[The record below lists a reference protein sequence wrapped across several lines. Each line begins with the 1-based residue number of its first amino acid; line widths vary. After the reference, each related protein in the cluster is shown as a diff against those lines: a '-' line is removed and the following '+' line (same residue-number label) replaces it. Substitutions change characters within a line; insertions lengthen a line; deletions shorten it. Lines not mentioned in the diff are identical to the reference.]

1 MFPGVEKPSSSSSK
15 VAGHT
20 PSNSLP
26 EVTSAGPIGAS
37 NRSISL
43 QNLTSILPD
52 LVNQILNLYARAWT
66 FTEDKLPQLAFSEST
81 IRFTKLM
88 TIINLSGGVLNDEGL
103 RQIVVNKSHTR
114 VQRSP
119 LQLKSFPTK
128 AELTTVLFRAFPS
141 ASSSSVV
148 PIEDRTVIL
157 AAIASVLSELGYHR
171 KKAFVLKELL
181 SSLIPAL
188 VQARKENAADIGL
201 HPAASLATLTMP
213 SRVKTGRGA
222 HTHDGPEVGL
232 QGFLA
237 FICHVYGIPI
247 FRSDGYETDPH
258 LHGHD
263 DEKPNRFHQNMPEII
278 AARLLREAALKL
290 AGNQYLKLEI
300 LRSCISI
307 CEALPDLAGVL
318 RFSAKML
325 RTAGS
330 GIAPGPETNDGSP
343 ALPIEDQV
351 HLVTQIARTDA
362 LAQQL
367 GKKEI
372 GAEYWDEFLIRV
384 IELVEGDPAQIPVAH
399 AKADLEVV
407 KDDAKAK
414 KTLFLYNPFAKP
426 TSSSLPKALLIADEE
441 AVFRVTLQNLYDIEV
456 EVERMSLEVDGSLFD
471 SSSQGTTIGP
481 YGTQK
486 VLLKGI
492 PRKSGSLNIVGC
504 KVKIKGCRERSFPIF
519 NKAWTPKAD
528 VKIGHP
534 DIGSSLAEKDPGGF
548 GDADHTRAKKPLDQ
562 HGPESTILSL
572 DVITSQPNVVVKSN
586 SQPQSAIM
594 LLEGEKKLIRLT
606 LQNTSPI
613 PSDVLFLSFND
624 STTSQFRPSTID
636 NEPSSLEAYEME
648 YASLFRQAL
657 RWRRASND
665 NVIIGAKM
673 DTVLEVEVLGKPGL
687 SFGTIQVDYGHLGNS
702 SKEVSQKFYT
712 RQLIIPLTVT
722 VNASIELIRNEIVP
736 LDSGFAWHNRLSQ
749 GSNPQIDIKA
759 PAILKSRSSLAT
771 QRIPNSKNGFQSL
784 LSRIGLNGQE
794 ESHCLLLLDL
804 RNSWP
809 SPLTVSIQI
818 RSPSSQSQPDSPW
831 ERAYTVHEPIQP
843 GHISR
848 ILLVLPRIYVPN
860 PYAPIPSLRPDSK
873 KRQFIVSTA
882 PKQAP
887 QAELASREAF
897 HYREEVLSRT
907 CATWEEESTGR
918 SGSINLRALNFT
930 SRMVSALRLD
940 DLEISLSVH
949 QNPSPLSCP
958 SRQTAQQISPA
969 KYLIPTSTFLTLRTS
984 LYNRS
989 PHPIHPLLRLQPALK
1004 DQPHNIALDLSKKF
1018 LWNGVLQ
1025 RALRVLAPGETLS
1038 VNLSFLVLCK
1048 GVFELG
1054 AVVEEVRVLR
1064 PDMGEMEGGKL
1075 LGETE
1080 RRVWGVR
1087 ERCVIVAKDFEED
1100 ANDENDDV

>member
-1 MFPGVEKPSSSSSK
+1 M
-15 VAGHT
+15 
-20 PSNSLP
+20 
-26 EVTSAGPIGAS
+26 TSAGPIGAS
-37 NRSISL
+37 NRLISL
-43 QNLTSILPD
+43 QNLTNILPD

-66 FTEDKLPQLAFSEST
+66 FTEDKLPQLAFSESA

-88 TIINLSGGVLNDEGL
+88 AIINLSGGILNDEGL
-103 RQIVVNKSHTR
+103 RQVVVNKSHTR

-128 AELTTVLFRAFPS
+128 SELTTVLFRAFPS

-181 SSLIPAL
+181 SALIPAL
-188 VQARKENAADIGL
+188 VQARKENAAEIGL

-213 SRVKTGRGA
+213 SLVKTGRGA
-222 HTHDGPEVGL
+222 HTYGRPEIGL

-247 FRSDGYETDPH
+247 LRSDGYETDPH

-263 DEKPNRFHQNMPEII
+263 EETFNRFHQNMPEVI

-290 AGNQYLKLEI
+290 AGNQYIKLEI

-318 RFSAKML
+318 RFSAEML

-330 GIAPGPETNDGSP
+330 GIAPGPETSDGSP

-351 HLVTQIARTDA
+351 HIVTQIARTDA

-384 IELVEGDPAQIPVAH
+384 IEHVEGDPAQIPVAH

-407 KDDAKAK
+407 KDADAKAK

-426 TSSSLPKALLIADEE
+426 TSSSLPKALLVADEE
-441 AVFRVTLQNLYDIEV
+441 AVFQVTLQNLYDIDV

-486 VLLKGI
+486 VLLKGV

-519 NKAWTPKAD
+519 NKAWIPKAD
-528 VKIGHP
+528 IKIGHP
-534 DIGSSLAEKDPGGF
+534 DIDSSLAEKVPGASE
-548 GDADHTRAKKPLDQ
+548 DADPTRAKKPLDPQ
-562 HGPESTILSL
+562 GPESTILSL
-572 DVITSQPNVVVKSN
+572 DVIASQPNVVVKST

-594 LLEGEKKLIRLT
+594 LLEGETKLIRVT

-624 STTSQFRPSTID
+624 STTSQFRPSTTD
-636 NEPSSLEAYEME
+636 NEPSPLETYETE

-687 SFGTIQVDYGHLGNS
+687 SFGTIQVDYGHLGDP

-736 LDSGFAWHNRLSQ
+736 LDSGFAWHNKLSQ
-749 GSNPQIDIKA
+749 GSNPQIDIKT
-759 PAILKSRSSLAT
+759 PAIFKSRSSLAT
-771 QRIPNSKNGFQSL
+771 QRTPNPKNGFQSL
-784 LSRIGLNGQE
+784 LTRIGLNGQE

-818 RSPSSQSQPDSPW
+818 RSPSPKSQPDSPW

-882 PKQAP
+882 PKPAP

-897 HYREEVLSRT
+897 HYREEVLRRT

-958 SRQTAQQISPA
+958 SRQTVQQISPA
-969 KYLIPTSTFLTLRTS
+969 KYLIPTSTFLTLRTT

-1025 RALRVLAPGETLS
+1025 RALRVLPPGETLS

-1064 PDMGEMEGGKL
+1064 PDIEEMEGGKL

-1087 ERCVIVAKDFEED
+1087 ERCVLVAKDFEED
-1100 ANDENDDV
+1100 VDDEKDDD

>member
-1 MFPGVEKPSSSSSK
+1 M
-15 VAGHT
+15 
-20 PSNSLP
+20 
-26 EVTSAGPIGAS
+26 TSAGPVGA
-37 NRSISL
+37 SISL
-43 QNLTSILPD
+43 QNLTNILPD

-88 TIINLSGGVLNDEGL
+88 AIINLSGGVLNDEGL
-103 RQIVVNKSHTR
+103 RQIVVNQSYTR
-114 VQRSP
+114 VQSSP
-119 LQLKSFPTK
+119 LQLKPFPTK

-141 ASSSSVV
+141 ASASSVV

-157 AAIASVLSELGYHR
+157 ASIASVLSELGYHR
-171 KKAFVLKELL
+171 KKALVLKELL
-181 SSLIPAL
+181 SALIPAL
-188 VQARKENAADIGL
+188 VQARKENAAEIGL

-213 SRVKTGRGA
+213 SRVKTGRDA
-222 HTHDGPEVGL
+222 HTHDRLEVGM

-263 DEKPNRFHQNMPEII
+263 DETPNRSYQNMAEVI
-278 AARLLREAALKL
+278 AARLLREAALKP

-307 CEALPDLAGVL
+307 CDALPDLAGVL
-318 RFSAKML
+318 RFSAEML

-362 LAQQL
+362 LAQRL

-384 IELVEGDPAQIPVAH
+384 IERVEGDQAQIPVAH

-407 KDDAKAK
+407 KNADAKAK
-414 KTLFLYNPFAKP
+414 KTPFLYNPFAKP
-426 TSSSLPKALLIADEE
+426 TSSSLPKALLVADEE
-441 AVFRVTLQNLYDIEV
+441 AVFQVTLQNLYDIDV
-456 EVERMSLEVDGSLFD
+456 EVERMSLEVDGSPFD

-486 VLLKGI
+486 VLLKGV

-528 VKIGHP
+528 IKIGHP
-534 DIGSSLAEKDPGGF
+534 DIGSSLAEKAPGTGGF
-548 GDADHTRAKKPLDQ
+548 EDADPTRVKKPLDQ
-562 HGPESTILSL
+562 QGPESTILSL
-572 DVITSQPNVVVKSN
+572 DVITSQPNIVVKST

-594 LLEGEKKLIRLT
+594 LLEGETKLIRVT

-624 STTSQFRPSTID
+624 STIPQFRPSTTD
-636 NEPSSLEAYEME
+636 NEPSPLETYEIE

-665 NVIIGAKM
+665 SVIIGARM
-673 DTVLEVEVLGKPGL
+673 DTILEVEVLGKPGL
-687 SFGTIQVDYGHLGNS
+687 SFGTIQVDYGHLENS

-736 LDSGFAWHNRLSQ
+736 LDSGFAWYNKLSQ
-749 GSNPQIDIKA
+749 GSNSQIDIKA
-759 PAILKSRSSLAT
+759 PAALKSRSSLAT
-771 QRIPNSKNGFQSL
+771 QRILNPKNGFQSL
-784 LSRIGLNGQE
+784 LTRIGLNGQE

-809 SPLTVSIQI
+809 SPLTISIQI
-818 RSPSSQSQPDSPW
+818 RSPSSKSQPDSPW

-848 ILLVLPRIYVPN
+848 ILLVLPRIYIPN

-882 PKQAP
+882 PKPAP

-897 HYREEVLSRT
+897 HYREAVLSRT
-907 CATWEEESTGR
+907 SATWEEESTGR
-918 SGSINLRALNFT
+918 SGIINLRALHFT

-940 DLEISLSVH
+940 DLEISLSIH
-949 QNPSPLSCP
+949 QNASPVSCF

-969 KYLIPTSTFLTLRTS
+969 KYLIPTSTFLTLRTT

-1025 RALRVLAPGETLS
+1025 RALRILAPGETSS

-1048 GVFELG
+1048 GIFELG

-1064 PDMGEMEGGKL
+1064 PDIGEMEGGKL
-1075 LGETE
+1075 WRETG

-1087 ERCVIVAKDFEED
+1087 ERCVLVAKDFEED
-1100 ANDENDDV
+1100 MDDEKEDD

>member
-1 MFPGVEKPSSSSSK
+1 M
-15 VAGHT
+15 
-20 PSNSLP
+20 
-26 EVTSAGPIGAS
+26 
-37 NRSISL
+37 
-43 QNLTSILPD
+43 LPD

-88 TIINLSGGVLNDEGL
+88 AVINLSGGVLDDEGL
-103 RQIVVNKSHTR
+103 RQIVVNQSRTL
-114 VQRSP
+114 VQSLP
-119 LQLKSFPTK
+119 LQIKSFPTK

-141 ASSSSVV
+141 ASTSSVV

-171 KKAFVLKELL
+171 KKALVLKELL
-181 SSLIPAL
+181 SALIPAL
-188 VQARKENAADIGL
+188 VQARKENAAEIGL

-213 SRVKTGRGA
+213 TRVRTCRDA
-222 HTHDGPEVGL
+222 HTRDRLEDGL

-237 FICHVYGIPI
+237 VICNVYGIPI
-247 FRSDGYETDPH
+247 FRSDVYGTDPH
-258 LHGHD
+258 LHSQD
-263 DEKPNRFHQNMPEII
+263 DETHNRLHQNMPEVI

-318 RFSAKML
+318 RFSSEML

-330 GIAPGPETNDGSP
+330 GIAPGLETNDGSP

-351 HLVTQIARTDA
+351 HLVTQIARIDA

-367 GKKEI
+367 GKEESS
-372 GAEYWDEFLIRV
+372 AEYWDEFLIRV
-384 IELVEGDPAQIPVAH
+384 IELVEGDPAQVPVAH
-399 AKADLEVV
+399 AKTDLEVV
-407 KDDAKAK
+407 NDADAKAT
-414 KTLFLYNPFAKP
+414 KTPFLYNPFAKP
-426 TSSSLPKALLIADEE
+426 TSSSLPKTLLVAEEE
-441 AVFRVTLQNLYDIEV
+441 AVFRVTLQNLYDVDV
-456 EVERMSLEVDGSLFD
+456 EVERISLEAGGLPFD
-471 SSSQGTTIGP
+471 SSSQSTTIGP

-486 VLLKGI
+486 VLLRGI
-492 PRKSGSLNIVGC
+492 PKKSGSLSIIGC

-528 VKIGHP
+528 VKIGRS
-534 DIGSSLAEKDPGGF
+534 DIGPSLAEKASKGF
-548 GDADHTRAKKPLDQ
+548 EDAEPARAKKPSDP
-562 HGPESTILSL
+562 HGPESTILAL
-572 DVITSQPNVVVKSN
+572 DVIKAQPKIVVKST

-594 LLEGEKKLIRLT
+594 LLEGETKLINVI

-624 STTSQFRPSTID
+624 STISQLRPSTTD
-636 NEPSSLEAYEME
+636 NEPSPLGIFEIE
-648 YASLFRQAL
+648 YASFFRQAL
-657 RWRRASND
+657 RWRRAGND
-665 NVIIGAKM
+665 NIIIGAKM
-673 DTVLEVEVLGKPGL
+673 DTMLEVEVLGKPGL
-687 SFGTIQVDYGHLGNS
+687 SFGTIQVDYGHLGDPCQEGS
-702 SKEVSQKFYT
+702 AKIYT
-712 RQLIIPLTVT
+712 RQLIIPLTMT

-736 LDSGFAWHNRLSQ
+736 LDSGFAWCNKSDQ
-749 GSNPQIDIKA
+749 GSTPQTDIKA
-759 PAILKSRSSLAT
+759 LAALKSRPSLAN
-771 QRIPNSKNGFQSL
+771 QRAPNPKNCFHSL
-784 LSRIGLNGQE
+784 LSRIGLKGQE

-809 SPLTVSIQI
+809 SPLNVSIQI
-818 RSPSSQSQPDSPW
+818 RSPSSNSQLDSPW
-831 ERAYTVHEPIQP
+831 ERAYTVHELIQP

-860 PYAPIPSLRPDSK
+860 PYAPIPSLSPDSK

-882 PKQAP
+882 PKLAP
-887 QAELASREAF
+887 EAEIASREAF
-897 HYREEVLSRT
+897 HYREAVLSRT
-907 CATWEEESTGR
+907 SATWEEESTGR
-918 SGSINLRALNFT
+918 RGIINLRALHFT
-930 SRMVSALRLD
+930 TRMVSALRLD
-940 DLEISLSVH
+940 DLEISLSFH
-949 QNPSPLSCP
+949 QNTSTLSCT
-958 SRQTAQQISPA
+958 SRQIVQQISPT
-969 KYLIPTSTFLTLRTS
+969 KYLVPTSTFLTLRTT

-989 PHPIHPLLRLQPALK
+989 TYPIHPLLRLQPALK

-1025 RALRVLAPGETLS
+1025 RALRILGPGETSS
-1038 VNLSFLVLCK
+1038 VDLSFLVLCK

-1064 PDMGEMEGGKL
+1064 PDMGEGEREGDKL

-1087 ERCVIVAKDFEED
+1087 ERCMLVARDFEKEV
-1100 ANDENDDV
+1100 DDHGDDDDDDD

>member
-1 MFPGVEKPSSSSSK
+1 M
-15 VAGHT
+15 
-20 PSNSLP
+20 
-26 EVTSAGPIGAS
+26 
-37 NRSISL
+37 
-43 QNLTSILPD
+43 LPD
-52 LVNQILNLYARAWT
+52 LVNHILNLYARAWT
-66 FTEDKLPQLAFSEST
+66 FTEDKVPQLAFSEST

-88 TIINLSGGVLNDEGL
+88 AVINLAGGVLNDEGL
-103 RQIVVNKSHTR
+103 RQIVVNQGRTR
-114 VQRSP
+114 IQSLP

-141 ASSSSVV
+141 ASTSSVV
-148 PIEDRTVIL
+148 PIEDHTVIL

-181 SSLIPAL
+181 SALIPAL
-188 VQARKENAADIGL
+188 LQARKENAAGIGL
-201 HPAASLATLTMP
+201 HPAASLATLKMP
-213 SRVKTGRGA
+213 TRVRTSRDA
-222 HTHDGPEVGL
+222 HTRDRLEDGL

-247 FRSDGYETDPH
+247 FRSDGYETDPDLRGQDEGTRNR
-258 LHGHD
+258 LHQD
-263 DEKPNRFHQNMPEII
+263 MPEVIV
-278 AARLLREAALKL
+278 ARLLREAALKL

-318 RFSAKML
+318 RFSAEML

-330 GIAPGPETNDGSP
+330 GIAPGPGINDGSP

-362 LAQQL
+362 LVQQL
-367 GKKEI
+367 GKEEI

-399 AKADLEVV
+399 AKTDLEVV
-407 KDDAKAK
+407 KDADAKAN
-414 KTLFLYNPFAKP
+414 KTPFLYNPFAKP
-426 TSSSLPKALLIADEE
+426 TSSSLPKALLVADEE
-441 AVFRVTLQNLYDIEV
+441 AVFRVTLQNLYDINV
-456 EVERMSLEVDGSLFD
+456 EVERISLEAGGLPFD
-471 SSSQGTTIGP
+471 SSSQNTTIGA

-486 VLLKGI
+486 VLLRGV
-492 PRKSGSLNIVGC
+492 PRKSGSLNIIGC

-528 VKIGHP
+528 AKIGHP
-534 DIGSSLAEKDPGGF
+534 DIGPSLAEKASRGFEDSDP
-548 GDADHTRAKKPLDQ
+548 ARAKKPLDLQ
-562 HGPESTILSL
+562 GLESTILAL
-572 DVITSQPNVVVKSN
+572 DVIKAQPNIVVKFT

-594 LLEGEKKLIRLT
+594 LLEGETKLIRVT
-606 LQNTSPI
+606 LQNISPV

-624 STTSQFRPSTID
+624 STISQLRPSTTD
-636 NEPSSLEAYEME
+636 NEPSPLETYEIE

-665 NVIIGAKM
+665 NVITEAKM

-687 SFGTIQVDYGHLGNS
+687 SFGTIQVDYGHLGDP
-702 SKEVSQKFYT
+702 SKEVSEKFYM
-712 RQLIIPLTVT
+712 RQLVIPLTVT

-736 LDSGFAWHNRLSQ
+736 LDSGFAWYNKLSQ
-749 GSNPQIDIKA
+749 GPTPQTDIKA
-759 PAILKSRSSLAT
+759 PVALKSRRSLAT
-771 QRIPNSKNGFQSL
+771 QRTSNPKNGFQSL
-784 LSRIGLNGQE
+784 LTRIGLNGHE

-809 SPLTVSIQI
+809 SPLTVSIQV
-818 RSPSSQSQPDSPW
+818 RSPSSKSQTDSPW
-831 ERAYTVHEPIQP
+831 ECAYTVHEPIQP

-860 PYAPIPSLRPDSK
+860 PYAPIPSLRPGST
-873 KRQFIVSTA
+873 KRQFIVSMA
-882 PKQAP
+882 PKSAP
-887 QAELASREAF
+887 EAELASREAF
-897 HYREEVLSRT
+897 HYREAVLSRT
-907 CATWEEESTGR
+907 SATWEEESTGR
-918 SGSINLRALNFT
+918 SGIINLRALHFT
-930 SRMVSALRLD
+930 TRMVSALRLD
-940 DLEISLSVH
+940 DLEINLSIH
-949 QNPSPLSCP
+949 QSPSPLSWCSP
-958 SRQTAQQISPA
+958 PTVQQISPA
-969 KYLIPTSTFLTLRTS
+969 KYLILTSTFLTLRTT

-989 PHPIHPLLRLQPALK
+989 SYPIHPLLRLQPALK

-1025 RALRVLAPGETLS
+1025 RALRILGPGETSS
-1038 VNLSFLVLCK
+1038 VDLSFLVLCK

-1064 PDMGEMEGGKL
+1064 PDMGGEEGDKL
-1075 LGETE
+1075 LGEAE
-1080 RRVWGVR
+1080 RRIWGVR
-1087 ERCVIVAKDFEED
+1087 ERCVLVARDFEED
-1100 ANDENDDV
+1100 VDDDD

>member
-1 MFPGVEKPSSSSSK
+1 M
-15 VAGHT
+15 
-20 PSNSLP
+20 
-26 EVTSAGPIGAS
+26 
-37 NRSISL
+37 
-43 QNLTSILPD
+43 LPD

-88 TIINLSGGVLNDEGL
+88 AIINLSGGVLNDEGL
-103 RQIVVNKSHTR
+103 RQIVVNQSHTR
-114 VQRSP
+114 VQRLS

-141 ASSSSVV
+141 AAASSVV

-171 KKAFVLKELL
+171 KKALVLKELL
-181 SSLIPAL
+181 SAMIPAL
-188 VQARKENAADIGL
+188 VQARKENAAEIGL
-201 HPAASLATLTMP
+201 HPAASLATFTMP
-213 SRVKTGRGA
+213 SRVRTGRNA
-222 HTHDGPEVGL
+222 HIHDRLEGGL

-258 LHGHD
+258 LHG
-263 DEKPNRFHQNMPEII
+263 ESVETPNRLHQNMPDVI
-278 AARLLREAALKL
+278 AARLLREAALKQ

-307 CEALPDLAGVL
+307 CDALPDLAGVL
-318 RFSAKML
+318 RFSAEML

-351 HLVTQIARTDA
+351 HLVNQIARTDA

-367 GKKEI
+367 GKQESD
-372 GAEYWDEFLIRV
+372 ADYWDEFLIRV
-384 IELVEGDPAQIPVAH
+384 IERVEGDPAQIPVAH

-407 KDDAKAK
+407 EDADAKAK
-414 KTLFLYNPFAKP
+414 KTPFLYNPFAKP
-426 TSSSLPKALLIADEE
+426 ESSSLPKALLVANEE
-441 AVFRVTLQNLYDIEV
+441 AVFRVTLQNLYDIDV
-456 EVERMSLEVDGSLFD
+456 EVERMSLEFDGLPFD

-486 VLLKGI
+486 VLLKGV
-492 PRKSGSLNIVGC
+492 PKRSGSLNIVGC

-534 DIGSSLAEKDPGGF
+534 DVGSSLVEKAPRGSE
-548 GDADHTRAKKPLDQ
+548 DADRTRAKKPLDEQ
-562 HGPESTILSL
+562 GPESTILAL
-572 DVITSQPNVVVKSN
+572 NVITAQPNIVVKST

-594 LLEGEKKLIRLT
+594 LLEGETKLIRVT

-624 STTSQFRPSTID
+624 STISQFRPSTTE
-636 NEPSSLEAYEME
+636 NEPSSLETYEIE

-657 RWRRASND
+657 RWRRESND

-673 DTVLEVEVLGKPGL
+673 DTILEVEVLGKPGL
-687 SFGTIQVDYGHLGNS
+687 SFGTIQVDYGHLGDP

-736 LDSGFAWHNRLSQ
+736 LDSGFAWYNKLSQ
-749 GSNPQIDIKA
+749 GSDPKTDIKA
-759 PAILKSRSSLAT
+759 PAALKSRSSLAAHRT
-771 QRIPNSKNGFQSL
+771 PNPKNGFQSL
-784 LSRIGLNGQE
+784 LTRIGLNGQE
-794 ESHCLLLLDL
+794 EFHCLLLLDL

-818 RSPSSQSQPDSPW
+818 CSPSESQPDSPW
-831 ERAYTVHEPIQP
+831 ERTYTVHEPIQP

-882 PKQAP
+882 PKP
-887 QAELASREAF
+887 TLQAELASREAF
-897 HYREEVLSRT
+897 HYREAVLSRT
-907 CATWEEESTGR
+907 SATWEEESTGR
-918 SGSINLRALNFT
+918 SGIINLRALHFT

-949 QNPSPLSCP
+949 KNPSPLSCF

-969 KYLIPTSTFLTLRTS
+969 KYLIPTSTFLTLRTT

-1025 RALRVLAPGETLS
+1025 RALRILAPGETSS

-1064 PDMGEMEGGKL
+1064 PDIGEMEGDKL
-1075 LGETE
+1075 FGETE

-1087 ERCVIVAKDFEED
+1087 ERCVLVAKDFE
-1100 ANDENDDV
+1100 DDVDDEKDDD

>member
-1 MFPGVEKPSSSSSK
+1 M
-15 VAGHT
+15 
-20 PSNSLP
+20 
-26 EVTSAGPIGAS
+26 
-37 NRSISL
+37 
-43 QNLTSILPD
+43 LPD

-88 TIINLSGGVLNDEGL
+88 AVINLSGGVLNDEGL
-103 RQIVVNKSHTR
+103 RQIVANQSRTR
-114 VQRSP
+114 VQSLP

-128 AELTTVLFRAFPS
+128 AELTAVLFRAFPS
-141 ASSSSVV
+141 ASTSSVV

-171 KKAFVLKELL
+171 KKALVLKELL
-181 SSLIPAL
+181 SALVPAL
-188 VQARKENAADIGL
+188 VQARKENAAEIGL
-201 HPAASLATLTMP
+201 HPAASLATLAMP
-213 SRVKTGRGA
+213 TRLRTGRDA
-222 HTHDGPEVGL
+222 HIRGRLEDGL

-247 FRSDGYETDPH
+247 FRSNVCEMDPH
-258 LHGHD
+258 LHGQD
-263 DEKPNRFHQNMPEII
+263 DETPNRLHENMPEVL

-290 AGNQYLKLEI
+290 VGNQYLKLEI

-318 RFSAKML
+318 RFSAEML

-367 GKKEI
+367 GKEEI

-399 AKADLEVV
+399 AKTDLEVV
-407 KDDAKAK
+407 KDADAKAK
-414 KTLFLYNPFAKP
+414 KTPFLYNPFAKP
-426 TSSSLPKALLIADEE
+426 KSSSLPKALLVADEE
-441 AVFRVTLQNLYDIEV
+441 AVFRVTLQNLYDIDI
-456 EVERMSLEVDGSLFD
+456 EVERISLEAGGLPFD
-471 SSSQGTTIGP
+471 SSSQSTTIGP
-481 YGTQK
+481 YGTQR
-486 VLLKGI
+486 VLLRGV
-492 PRKSGSLNIVGC
+492 PRQPGSLNIIGC
-504 KVKIKGCRERSFPIF
+504 KVKIKGCRERSFLIF

-534 DIGSSLAEKDPGGF
+534 DIDPSLAEKASRGFEDSDP
-548 GDADHTRAKKPLDQ
+548 ARAKKPSDPQ
-562 HGPESTILSL
+562 GPESTILALS
-572 DVITSQPNVVVKSN
+572 VIKAQPNIVLEST
-586 SQPQSAIM
+586 SQPQSATM
-594 LLEGEKKLIRLT
+594 LLEGETKLINVT

-624 STTSQFRPSTID
+624 STISQLRPSTTD
-636 NEPSSLEAYEME
+636 NEPSPLETYEIE

-665 NVIIGAKM
+665 NIIIGAKT
-673 DTVLEVEVLGKPGL
+673 DTTLEVEVLGKPGL
-687 SFGTIQVDYGHLGNS
+687 SFGTIQVDYGHLGDP
-702 SKEVSQKFYT
+702 SQEISEKFYT
-712 RQLIIPLTVT
+712 RQLVIPLTVT

-736 LDSGFAWHNRLSQ
+736 LDSGFAWCNKLNQ
-749 GSNPQIDIKA
+749 GSTPQTDVMA
-759 PAILKSRSSLAT
+759 TAALNSRPSLAT
-771 QRIPNSKNGFQSL
+771 QRAPNPKNRFQSL
-784 LSRIGLNGQE
+784 LTRIGLNGQE

-809 SPLTVSIQI
+809 SPLTISIQI
-818 RSPSSQSQPDSPW
+818 CSPSSKSQLDSPW

-848 ILLVLPRIYVPN
+848 ILLVLPRIYLPE

-873 KRQFIVSTA
+873 KRQFIISTA
-882 PKQAP
+882 PKPAP
-887 QAELASREAF
+887 EAEIASREAF
-897 HYREEVLSRT
+897 HYREAVLSRT
-907 CATWEEESTGR
+907 SATWEEKSTGR
-918 SGSINLRALNFT
+918 SGIINLRALHFT
-930 SRMVSALRLD
+930 TRMISALRLD

-949 QNPSPLSCP
+949 QNTSPLP
-958 SRQTAQQISPA
+958 RTSRQITQQISPA
-969 KYLIPTSTFLTLRTS
+969 KYLIPTSTFLTLRTT

-989 PHPIHPLLRLQPALK
+989 RHPIHSLLRLQPALK

-1025 RALRVLAPGETLS
+1025 RALRILGPGETSS
-1038 VNLSFLVLCK
+1038 VDLSFLVLCK

-1064 PDMGEMEGGKL
+1064 PDVGEGEGDKL

-1087 ERCVIVAKDFEED
+1087 ERCVLVAKDFEED
-1100 ANDENDDV
+1100 VDDDDDDDDD